1 MYSSTLI
8 REGNSIDLSRA
19 IENTLNNLSKYNF
32 ELISIQMA
40 IVGPGNFYCLVVYE
54 TNKKDV

>member
-1 MYSSTLI
+1 MYSSVLI
-8 REGNSIDLSRA
+8 REGNYIDLNRA
-19 IENTLNNLSKYNF
+19 IEHTLNNLSKYGF
-32 ELISIQMA
+32 ELISTQMA